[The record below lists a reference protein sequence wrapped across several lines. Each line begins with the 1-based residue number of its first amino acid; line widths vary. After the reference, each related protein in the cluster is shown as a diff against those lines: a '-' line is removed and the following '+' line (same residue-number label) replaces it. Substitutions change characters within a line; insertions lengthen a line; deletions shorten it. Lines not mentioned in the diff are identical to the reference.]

1 MIKKPSFDQSIP
13 YIFLGGLVGSILR
26 FGVFTG
32 LDDLVNH
39 RSKLIVINPN
49 HVEGLLISLLHYLP
63 IGTLV
68 VNLLGSFVL
77 ALLARCLL
85 GRIRPHFYNLF
96 ATGLIGSFTTFST
109 FSRDFCQ
116 LVLDGHPIPGLIYIF
131 LSIFGGL
138 LMAILGNNLGKK
150 VSKC

>member
-1 MIKKPSFDQSIP
+1 MMKKSSFDQSIP

-39 RSKLIVINPN
+39 RSKLIVIKPN
-49 HVEGLLISLLHYLP
+49 HVEGLLVSLLHYLP

-77 ALLARCLL
+77 ALLARC
-85 GRIRPHFYNLF
+85 
-96 ATGLIGSFTTFST
+96 
-109 FSRDFCQ
+109 
-116 LVLDGHPIPGLIYIF
+116 
-131 LSIFGGL
+131 
-138 LMAILGNNLGKK
+138 
-150 VSKC
+150 